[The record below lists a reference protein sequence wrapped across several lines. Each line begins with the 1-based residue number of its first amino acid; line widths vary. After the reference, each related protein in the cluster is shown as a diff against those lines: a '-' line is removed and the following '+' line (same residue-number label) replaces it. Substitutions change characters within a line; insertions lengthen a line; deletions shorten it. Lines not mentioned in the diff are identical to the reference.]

1 MAWLN
6 KQKRTNS
13 ETGKKET
20 YWAIRW
26 RDEKLKTYTLA
37 IGFCSK
43 PEARKAL
50 KIVEG
55 KLAAGEL
62 VVPTASGDGS
72 STAKTPKK
80 SEVPTLREYLDE
92 VYLTVV
98 ARDKAPKTVLSAR
111 TAANALKGVMG
122 DLRLDQISFAVID
135 AYLNERRKLG
145 RKSRTLKIELWC
157 LSGALRH
164 AEDCGVIQSVPKFP
178 KVRLNDARPHRYLT
192 PEESVALLDAL
203 KPLAEQPHKVTRG
216 KPPITRDRLTYLAVL
231 MALNTGARK
240 NEILTRRWEDVH
252 WNQGQYGTL
261 IIGPQE
267 QINYE
272 VKTRRSRAVPLTPEL
287 AAELKQV
294 HQEVGSPAKG
304 WIFPSPKEGLDK
316 PRQDFGKALGRACER
331 AGLPKIH
338 PHGLRHTWASRL
350 AMAGVDRKA
359 LMELGGWKEGRMLD
373 EIYAHVTSD
382 HKVEIMAKMGLT
394 SSTGGKAEPR
404 EESQSEE

>member
-1 MAWLN
+1 MAWLHE
-6 KQKRTNS
+6 QKRVRRK
-13 ETGKKET
+13 TGKKAP
-20 YWAIRW
+20 YWSIKW
-26 RDEKLKTYTLA
+26 RDEKGLTHTRA
-37 IGFCSK
+37 IGYCTKS
-43 PEARKAL
+43 EAKRAL
-50 KIVEG
+50 KVIEG
-55 KLAAGEL
+55 KLAAGEP
-62 VVPTASGDGS
+62 VTPKSSAAGS
-72 STAKTPKK
+72 SIPRTAKK
-80 SEVPTLREYLDE
+80 SEVPTLRSYLDD

-98 ARDKAPKTVLSAR
+98 ARDKAPKTVGSAH
-111 TAANALKGVMG
+111 TAANALKDIMG

-157 LSGALRH
+157 LGGALQH
-164 AEDCGVIQSVPKFP
+164 AEDCGVIESVPKFP

-192 PEESVALLDAL
+192 PKESVALLDAL
-203 KPLAEQPHKVTRG
+203 KPLKKQPHRVTRG

-267 QINYE
+267 QIDYK
-272 VKTRRSRAVPLTPEL
+272 VKTRRSRVVPLTPEL
-287 AAELKQV
+287 AAEMTAV
-294 HQEVGSPAKG
+294 HGELGSPGKG
-304 WIFPSPKEGLDK
+304 WIFPSPGKGVDQ
-316 PRQDFGKALGRACER
+316 PRRDFGQALKRACKR
-331 AGLPKIH
+331 AGLPPIH

-373 EIYAHVTSD
+373 EIYAHVTSE
-382 HKVEIMAKMGLT
+382 HKVEIMARMGLT
-394 SSTGGKAEPR
+394 SSSGGKATLRGAE
-404 EESQSEE
+404 